1 VAVEAA
7 RAATGAAAAST
18 AAAEPPPL
26 ARAVSS
32 PAKVSSVAGSAERAA
47 AAASRFDA
55 KHPADDGAARRARF
69 TFALVFRSAPADGAA
84 ARAALDGARRVL
96 EGALT
101 ARWDAFRCDRVWVEL
116 QRGSAPPP
124 AELALFLRTLPTA
137 VPLDALYPSLSA
149 LRRLRLP
156 WASLLDALGGAGG
169 SLLRPCRWGDG
180 GEAAAAAALS
190 SAEGAAAAAA
200 ADTAMV
206 TASAAAAA
214 TEHLVLLGE
223 ARGGLLVH
231 CASSGASFRATVCS
245 VKRIVRRDE
254 LLTEE
259 SEEVARGVAAWL
271 WAQLVG
277 GTPTT
282 PAVMSAADA
291 AAAHRGQHRF

>member
-1 VAVEAA
+1 
-7 RAATGAAAAST
+7 
-18 AAAEPPPL
+18 
-26 ARAVSS
+26 
-32 PAKVSSVAGSAERAA
+32 
-47 AAASRFDA
+47 
-55 KHPADDGAARRARF
+55 
-69 TFALVFRSAPADGAA
+69 
-84 ARAALDGARRVL
+84 
-96 EGALT
+96 
-101 ARWDAFRCDRVWVEL
+101 
-116 QRGSAPPP
+116 
-124 AELALFLRTLPTA
+124 
-137 VPLDALYPSLSA
+137 
-149 LRRLRLP
+149 
-156 WASLLDALGGAGG
+156 
-169 SLLRPCRWGDG
+169 
-180 GEAAAAAALS
+180 
-190 SAEGAAAAAA
+190 
-200 ADTAMV
+200 MV
-206 TASAAAAA
+206 TASAAPAA